1 MIKKNVGIIPLAVI
15 FLAFSANAEI
25 KLKDNSEILGK
36 WKVTAEAA
44 RLDGEKKEVN
54 IEWDFTNDGILHTKA
69 TDTRG
74 RTKEMN
80 IEVKYY
86 VENGAIFKEVS
97 PGRGKYEACHVV
109 EKKDNNMTLKCTFLY
124 FFLTKK

>member
-1 MIKKNVGIIPLAVI
+1 MGIIPFAAI

-36 WKVTAEAA
+36 WKLTAEAA
-44 RLDGEKKEVN
+44 KLDGEKKNVD

-69 TDTRG
+69 TDTLG

-86 VENGAIFKEVS
+86 VEDGAIFKEVS
-97 PGRGKYEACHVV
+97 PGRGKYESCTVV
-109 EKKDNNMTLKCTFLY
+109 DKNDANMTIKCTFLY

>member
-1 MIKKNVGIIPLAVI
+1 MIKKIVWIIPLAAF

-36 WKVTAEAA
+36 WKLTAEAA
-44 RLDGEKKEVN
+44 KLDGEKKNVN

-69 TDTRG
+69 TDTLG

-86 VENGAIFKEVS
+86 VEDGAIFKEVS
-97 PGRGKYEACHVV
+97 PGRGKFESCKVV
-109 EKKDNNMTLKCTFLY
+109 DKNDTDMTLKCTFLY